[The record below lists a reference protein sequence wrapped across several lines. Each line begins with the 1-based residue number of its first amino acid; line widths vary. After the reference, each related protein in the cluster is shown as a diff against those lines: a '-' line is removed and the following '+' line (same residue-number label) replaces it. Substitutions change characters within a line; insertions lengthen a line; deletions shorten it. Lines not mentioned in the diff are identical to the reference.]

1 MVRRGFLTIM
11 VALFF
16 VIGVLPVLSMLMKS
30 VMLEGRFSLASYEG
44 LMASA
49 HQWTLMGHSTLLSSL
64 VTVLTVLVGMPLGI
78 LLGKTDLPFR
88 RFFTALFVVPLLI
101 PPYIIAVSWFDLL
114 GREGLLAHLI
124 GFSAVGATIH
134 LLVKKYDAAFVALLL
149 GVDGIPR
156 DASERG
162 VLAAEIVHKAT
173 SEYGIAEEDIWFDPI
188 VLPIN
193 VQLQQVQACFEFTEQ
208 IPYMAPNGK
217 STCGISNVSNGSPN
231 ELRPILNQTYMIM
244 LEKQGMYSC
253 IMDPLDEGMMEIAKG
268 GKQDIVKLIHKM
280 LDGEDVNPNDLNP
293 EELKY
298 YKTVR
303 VLRGDIL
310 YSDSWLDV

>member
-1 MVRRGFLTIM
+1 MIVIGERINVMTKVLGAAMKTRDKKPIQEMAIAETKAGAEYLDLNLGPARRGGPELT
-11 VALFF
+11 
-16 VIGVLPVLSMLMKS
+16 
-30 VMLEGRFSLASYEG
+30 
-44 LMASA
+44 
-49 HQWTLMGHSTLLSSL
+49 QWIIKAVEEVS
-64 VTVLTVLVGMPLGI
+64 
-78 LLGKTDLPFR
+78 DLPLFIDTSNVEAIEAGLQVASHDHGKPVINSISCR
-88 RFFTALFVVPLLI
+88 PERMEALLP
-101 PPYIIAVSWFDLL
+101 
-114 GREGLLAHLI
+114 
-124 GFSAVGATIH
+124 
-134 LLVKKYDAAFVALLL
+134 LVKKYDAAFVALLL

-217 STCGISNVSNGSPN
+217 STCGVSNVSNGSPN
-231 ELRPILNQTYMIM
+231 DLRPILNQTYMIM

-253 IMDPLDEGMMEIAKG
+253 IMDPLDEGMLEIAKG
-268 GKQDIVKLIHKM
+268 GRQDIVKLIHKM
-280 LDGEDVNPNDLNP
+280 LDGEEINSADLSP

>member
-1 MVRRGFLTIM
+1 MIVIGERINVMTKVLGAAMKTRDKKPIQEMAIAETKAGAEYLDLNLGPARRGGPELT
-11 VALFF
+11 
-16 VIGVLPVLSMLMKS
+16 
-30 VMLEGRFSLASYEG
+30 
-44 LMASA
+44 
-49 HQWTLMGHSTLLSSL
+49 QWIIKAVEEVS
-64 VTVLTVLVGMPLGI
+64 
-78 LLGKTDLPFR
+78 DLPLFIDTSNVEAIEAGLQVASHDHGKPVINSISCR
-88 RFFTALFVVPLLI
+88 PERMDALLP
-101 PPYIIAVSWFDLL
+101 
-114 GREGLLAHLI
+114 
-124 GFSAVGATIH
+124 
-134 LLVKKYDAAFVALLL
+134 LVKKYDAAFVALLL

-156 DASERG
+156 DAGERG

-208 IPYMAPNGK
+208 IPYMAPSGK
-217 STCGISNVSNGSPN
+217 STCGVSNVSNGSPN
-231 ELRPILNQTYMIM
+231 DLRPILNQTYMIM

-253 IMDPLDEGMMEIAKG
+253 IMDPLDEGMLEIAKG
-268 GKQDIVKLIHKM
+268 GRQDIVKLIYKM
-280 LDGEDVNPNDLNP
+280 LDGEDVNPDDLSP

>member
-1 MVRRGFLTIM
+1 MIVIGERINVMTKVLGAAMKTRDKKPIQEMAIAETKAGAEYLDLNLGPARRGGPELT
-11 VALFF
+11 
-16 VIGVLPVLSMLMKS
+16 
-30 VMLEGRFSLASYEG
+30 
-44 LMASA
+44 
-49 HQWTLMGHSTLLSSL
+49 QWIIKAAEEVS
-64 VTVLTVLVGMPLGI
+64 
-78 LLGKTDLPFR
+78 DLPLYIDTSNVEAIEAGLQVASHDHGKPVINSISCR
-88 RFFTALFVVPLLI
+88 PERMDALLP
-101 PPYIIAVSWFDLL
+101 
-114 GREGLLAHLI
+114 
-124 GFSAVGATIH
+124 
-134 LLVKKYDAAFVALLL
+134 LVKKYDAAFVALLL

-231 ELRPILNQTYMIM
+231 DLRPILNQTYMIM
-244 LEKQGMYSC
+244 LEKQGMYAC

-280 LDGEDVNPNDLNP
+280 LDGEDVNSADLNP